1 MPASWQVFQTMKT
14 ISNADYDSLLKVL
27 GIVSQM
33 KISNGNLKEVNAVRV
48 ANTSTTILKTT
59 DGEHFK
65 FLSKKLKKKGAMQME
80 VIDRQPGLYYRLALS
95 ARWALNRIVYLIKR

>member
-1 MPASWQVFQTMKT
+1 MPASRQVFQTMKT

-48 ANTSTTILKTT
+48 AKL
-59 DGEHFK
+59 
-65 FLSKKLKKKGAMQME
+65 LSKKLKKKGAMQME